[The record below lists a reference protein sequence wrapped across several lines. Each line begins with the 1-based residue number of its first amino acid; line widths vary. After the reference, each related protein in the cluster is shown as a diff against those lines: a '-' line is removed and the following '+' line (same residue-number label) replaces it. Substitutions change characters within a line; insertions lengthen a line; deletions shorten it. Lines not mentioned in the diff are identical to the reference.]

1 MRWLLFAPSIA
12 AVGLI
17 AAVESGAHAQEAVRG
32 RSAAPRQAT
41 ALVLSASGSDVVGLV
56 RFWETGLGTVGYDVE
71 LHGLDPGT
79 HGFHVHE
86 KGDCS
91 APDASSAGGHF
102 NPTGAPH
109 GAPDATRRH
118 VGDLGN
124 VVADRNGVVRTR
136 GEDAHLTLRGPHSIL
151 DRAVV
156 VHTGPDDLRSQ
167 PTGDAGGRLGCGV
180 IRALPT
186 TGTTRATEDG

>member
-1 MRWLLFAPSIA
+1 MRWLLFAPSVA
-12 AVGLI
+12 AVALI
-17 AAVESGAHAQEAVRG
+17 AAVESGAHAQEVARG

-56 RFWETGLGTVGYDVE
+56 RFWETGAGTVGYDIE
-71 LHGLDPGT
+71 LHGLEPGP

-86 KGDCS
+86 NGDCS

-102 NPTGAPH
+102 NPAGAPH
-109 GAPDATRRH
+109 GAPDAPQRH

-124 VVADRNGVVRTR
+124 VVADRDGVVRTS
-136 GEDAHLTLRGPHSIL
+136 GVDAHLTLRGSSSIL

-156 VHTGPDDLRSQ
+156 VHAQRDDLRSQ
-167 PTGDAGGRLGCGV
+167 PTGDAGGRQGCGV
-180 IRALPT
+180 IRALPA
-186 TGTTRATEDG
+186 GTTRATEDR